1 MDDFLAA
8 AQKAKDALATS
19 AGNNTALQPFVDEA
33 NKQIDDLTKQTGINA
48 LPEAQAALESIIGKF
63 NKAVED
69 ATPPPP
75 PPSAPPIPEALPQS
89 LDQAPVVPV
98 EQPQAVTVADV
109 PVAEPATQ
117 AQTPQQ
123 AMTETVPEAV
133 PPPEPA
139 PEAQAEAPPETV
151 VVPSP
156 PEPEAQAEAQ
166 PETLVLPSPPEPA
179 APPATIPSS
188 ILPDNPFQAM
198 TPEVIQ
204 ELAIDTK
211 KEKDP
216 IPIFTLGLTKR
227 DNRKIVARQ
236 KEVET
241 QRKNTAKT
249 ENANDLSVGENFGR
263 LRTPITQEETSR
275 EKARAPRNAR
285 DVGNALRGKI
295 QPLFGGRNRQNGNR
309 WTYRRKR

>member
-1 MDDFLAA
+1 
-8 AQKAKDALATS
+8 
-19 AGNNTALQPFVDEA
+19 VDEA